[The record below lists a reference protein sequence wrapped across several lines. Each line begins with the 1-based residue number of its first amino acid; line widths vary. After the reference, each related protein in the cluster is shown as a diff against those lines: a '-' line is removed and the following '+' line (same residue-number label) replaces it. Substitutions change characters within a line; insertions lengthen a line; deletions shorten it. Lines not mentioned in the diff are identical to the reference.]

1 MDAEGDKL
9 RFTPQV
15 ALTCANLFALVA
27 FVCSPLAHLY
37 PMAISGIIA
46 FTVVQLFLPACWV
59 NLESLV
65 CPGNF
70 AQFFFWV
77 QIVLVPVLIGYYGP
91 SLGTLPHLPPEHL
104 INFAIGLRV
113 LGFVVFCIS
122 FQIFSRPIHS
132 SLENR
137 ETECATA
144 LSRQTITRL
153 GAFACIGVVGW
164 LFFYGGIGGFI
175 AYATSPDEQRMRDEE
190 AATIAGALGNLLRHF
205 LGFSIVWAWS
215 EWVQRRKRTES
226 VMVVAVA
233 TAAVAGMLMLANFS
247 YNRGNIVAP
256 LLALTAAYSKH
267 VRHIS
272 FAVAATAGS
281 ILLVVAFVFGE
292 YRSTSMQISDLSLSE
307 VTSFG
312 DPQGVVDEI
321 QIYGAGP
328 QLTAFIL
335 EGVEADSQTQRSST
349 IISSILYPIPI
360 IGKPFRET
368 SGVIRFNH
376 LIYGDADNFDQ
387 NIPYDAEFYM
397 NFQAVGVVFGYL
409 LLGFLQAFVQNRFFF
424 ARQPIASYA
433 WLTIGI
439 WIVFPASLPVLSQIC
454 IYSFWPIYLYAFLQA
469 NFETEAKESDGLLQ

>member
-1 MDAEGDKL
+1 MDETGDKL
-9 RFTPQV
+9 RFTPQIVLTCTNLV
-15 ALTCANLFALVA
+15 ALVV
-27 FVCSPLAHLY
+27 FVFSPLAHLY
-37 PMAISGIIA
+37 PMAMSGIIA
-46 FTVVQLFLPACWV
+46 FTLVQLFVPACWI
-59 NLESLV
+59 NLESPV

-104 INFAIGLRV
+104 INFSFGIRV
-113 LGFVVFCIS
+113 LGYVAFCIS
-122 FQIFSRPIHS
+122 FQAFSRPVQLS
-132 SLENR
+132 EENR
-137 ETECATA
+137 EAIIVKA
-144 LSRQTITRL
+144 ISREKLAIMA
-153 GAFACIGVVGW
+153 AFGCIGLLGW

-175 AYATSPDEQRMRDEE
+175 AYASTPDEQRLRDEE
-190 AATIAGALGNLLRHF
+190 AATIAGALGNLMRHF

-215 EWVQRRKRTES
+215 EWVQRRSRTENFKL
-226 VMVVAVA
+226 VTLA

-247 YNRGNIVAP
+247 YNRGNMVAP

-272 FAVAATAGS
+272 FVVAAVAGS
-281 ILLVVAFVFGE
+281 ALLLVAFVFGH
-292 YRSTSMQISDLSLSE
+292 YRSTSMQISELSINE
-307 VTSFG
+307 VASFG
-312 DPQGVVDEI
+312 DKQGAVDEI

-335 EGVEADSQTQRSST
+335 EGVEADSNTQRSST
-349 IISSILYPIPI
+349 IISSILYPIPV

-376 LIYGDADNFDQ
+376 LLYGDADNFDQ
-387 NIPYDAEFYM
+387 NIPYDAEFYL
-397 NFQAVGVVFGYL
+397 NFQAVGVILGYL
-409 LLGFLQAFVQNRFFF
+409 LLGFLQSFVQNQFFF

-439 WIVFPASLPVLSQIC
+439 WIVFPASLPVLAQIC
-454 IYSFWPIYLYAFLQA
+454 IYSFWPIYAYAFYQA
-469 NFETEAKESDGLLQ
+469 NFRTEEKESG